1 MIGIDTYTDIFIYRD
16 LKERRKNLL
25 ENGRK
30 SQNRKREN
38 QLEYTRKN
46 EKTRDVYHECEMI
59 QRNVLSLS
67 SLFNTVLH
75 HHVMTVISREAHSIE
90 MHSNT
95 LHMSLC
101 MILVRFEF

>member
-1 MIGIDTYTDIFIYRD
+1 MKLERMSVRGYIVDNFSNDRYTYTDS
-16 LKERRKNLL
+16 KERRKNSL

-46 EKTRDVYHECEMI
+46 EKTRDVCHECEII
-59 QRNVLSLS
+59 QRNELSLS

-75 HHVMTVISREAHSIE
+75 HHVMTVISR
-90 MHSNT
+90 
-95 LHMSLC
+95 
-101 MILVRFEF
+101 